1 MPWKECSSMSLREEF
16 VALSLSE
23 NCSMSVLCRR
33 FGISRQTG
41 YKWIRRFKR
50 GRFKQGSTA
59 ALADRSR
66 RPHSNPHQADKTL
79 EAKVVKLRQEHR
91 AWGGRKIKRRLED

>member
-23 NCSMSVLCRR
+23 DCSMSVLCRR

-41 YKWIRRFKR
+41 YKWIRRFK
-50 GRFKQGSTA
+50 QGATA

-66 RPHSNPHQADKTL
+66 AASFQSSP
-79 EAKVVKLRQEHR
+79 
-91 AWGGRKIKRRLED
+91 G